1 MLRFAR
7 RVPGYAGLRLRDEV
21 LSRAFLDMTFAVHFS
36 RGSNRSI
43 CPHFVPKSLFF
54 RRPRHP
60 LGFTA
65 PPAGVHR
72 ATSPQ
77 PRYSP
82 GLGHTRPAA
91 PSARGRATRRQPRHP
106 PAAAPPARGRATR
119 RHHHQRPRADY
130 DNPSNFAIEISAKRR
145 TCSLPSAAARR
156 SAGKYDASPLL
167 PMAMAAFCRKM
178 SISRM

>member
-106 PAAAPPARGRATR
+106 PAAAQPAGTITSARAQTTTILPTSQSRFLRNVAPVRFLRLRHGEAPANTTHR
-119 RHHHQRPRADY
+119 RCCPWQWRH
-130 DNPSNFAIEISAKRR
+130 
-145 TCSLPSAAARR
+145 
-156 SAGKYDASPLL
+156 SAGK
-167 PMAMAAFCRKM
+167 CRYLEC
-178 SISRM
+178 S